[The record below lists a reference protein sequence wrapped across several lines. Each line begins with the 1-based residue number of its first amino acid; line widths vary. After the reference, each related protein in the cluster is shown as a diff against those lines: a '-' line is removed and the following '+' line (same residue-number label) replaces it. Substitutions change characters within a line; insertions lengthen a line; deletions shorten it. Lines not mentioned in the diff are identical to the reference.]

1 MRAPR
6 CSILLWSDL
15 TYETSPPFWVRQS
28 GTNPFAGTNN
38 FMPQTVSSRSVFEL
52 INEATEQIS
61 GASGRDLPG
70 GFRRPRAR
78 VRQAISFSETARVLV
93 RQAISFSE
101 TARVLIC
108 SADR

>member
-38 FMPQTVSSRSVFEL
+38 FMPQTVSPGFVFEL

-61 GASGRDLPG
+61 RASGRDLPG

-78 VRQAISFSETARVLV
+78 VRQAISFSETG
-93 RQAISFSE
+93 
-101 TARVLIC
+101 RVLIC
-108 SADR
+108 SADRTRLAGST